1 MKAQPK
7 PKSPPRA
14 GEVWLEDEHELLC
27 QRFAAGYSLKA
38 LMAAHGRSASAITS
52 KLVRL
57 GLLVVVRCDYHAVS
71 QDPWATQEAIQHIN
85 EQLALEI

>member
-1 MKAQPK
+1 MCKK
-7 PKSPPRA
+7 TPPRA
-14 GEVWLEDEHELLC
+14 GEVWLEDEHEQLR
-27 QRFAAGYSLKA
+27 QRFAAGHTLKE

-71 QDPWATQEAIQHIN
+71 QDPWATQEGIQHAT
-85 EQLALEI
+85 EQMALEL